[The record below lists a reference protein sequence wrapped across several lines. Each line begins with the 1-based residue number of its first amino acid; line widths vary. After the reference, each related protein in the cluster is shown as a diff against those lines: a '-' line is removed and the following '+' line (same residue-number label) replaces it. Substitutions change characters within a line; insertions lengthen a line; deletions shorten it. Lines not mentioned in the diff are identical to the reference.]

1 MKTTHTSP
9 SFYRLSSLR
18 IVKKFQTYK
27 LEHTR
32 NREKDREREGER
44 EKNDQLISSINR
56 LIHNVI
62 EEKTI
67 RKGKNEDTLT
77 SC

>member
-27 LEHTR
+27 LEHIR
-32 NREKDREREGER
+32 NREKDREREREG

-56 LIHNVI
+56 LLHNVI
-62 EEKTI
+62 EEKRSEKERTE
-67 RKGKNEDTLT
+67 K
-77 SC
+77 S

>member
-27 LEHTR
+27 LEHIR
-32 NREKDREREGER
+32 NREKDRERERER
-44 EKNDQLISSINR
+44 EKRSIDKFNKPITTQR
-56 LIHNVI
+56 DRR
-62 EEKTI
+62 KTI
-67 RKGKNEDTLT
+67 RKGKNGEKLT